1 MQSLFDSA
9 TPSET
14 YGVSRFVTYIDR
26 LLRANKKL
34 QNISVKG
41 EVTGKRTLAFG
52 TVFNLK
58 EGNDVLASIIW
69 PNNLRGIPEFKD
81 GDEVVAGGDIIVHR
95 AQSRYQLEVKSLQ
108 LAGGVGQLYAQLAAL
123 KEKFQNEGLFEPS
136 RKRALG
142 AFPMRL
148 AVVSAQGKGA
158 EDFLKK
164 VALEAP
170 HMSVEFVET
179 RVQGA
184 GAEIDIAEAIDRAS
198 RLGVDAIV
206 VTRGGGSFEDLFPFN
221 LEPVVR
227 AIVRAKSPVI
237 TAIGH
242 TGDHHLADDVADYTF
257 TTPTRAAEHFATIR
271 KDWLARV
278 GELKRDLERAIRSV
292 LRDKSVDIESMI
304 GRGSNV
310 LTNRLTSAR
319 VSVADLTDRLNHFSP
334 AVGLAARGARLNDA
348 DARLDAAMRALIRTN
363 CEPRLA
369 GVERDLAALQT
380 RVLQPLRQKL
390 ERLDHRLTLTDPH
403 AMLTGGR
410 AVLTTADGKLVTS
423 SADVRV
429 GETIRARLQHGM
441 LEARVERTAA
451 DA

>member
-1 MQSLFDSA
+1 MLSLFDSG

-26 LLRANKKL
+26 LLRASKKL
-34 QNISVKG
+34 QGISVKG
-41 EVTGKRTLAFG
+41 EVTGRRTLAFG

-69 PNNLRGIPEFKD
+69 TNNIRGIPEFKD
-81 GDEVVAGGDIIVHR
+81 GDEVIAGGDIIVHR
-95 AQSRYQLEVKSLQ
+95 SQSRYQLEVKSLQ

-123 KEKFQNEGLFEPS
+123 KEKFQSEGLFEQS
-136 RKRALG
+136 RKRVMGTL
-142 AFPMRL
+142 PMRI

-164 VALEAP
+164 IALEAP

-237 TAIGH
+237 TAVGH

-278 GELKRDLERAIRSV
+278 AELKRELDRAIRSL
-292 LRDKSVDIESMI
+292 LRDKTVDIESMVL
-304 GRGSNV
+304 RGHNA
-310 LTNRLTSAR
+310 LANRVTTAR
-319 VSVADLTDRLNHFSP
+319 VQVADLADRLNHHSP
-334 AVGLAARGARLNDA
+334 AAALAARGVRLKDA
-348 DARLDAAMRALIRTN
+348 DARLDAAMRVLIRAN
-363 CEPRLA
+363 CAPRLA
-369 GVERDLAALQT
+369 RVERDLTALQT
-380 RVLQPLRQKL
+380 RVLQPFRQNL
-390 ERLDHRLTLTDPH
+390 ERLGHRLALSDPH
-403 AMLTGGR
+403 TMLTGGR
-410 AVLTTADGKLVTS
+410 ALLTTADGKLVTS
-423 SADVRV
+423 SADVRI

-451 DA
+451 DG